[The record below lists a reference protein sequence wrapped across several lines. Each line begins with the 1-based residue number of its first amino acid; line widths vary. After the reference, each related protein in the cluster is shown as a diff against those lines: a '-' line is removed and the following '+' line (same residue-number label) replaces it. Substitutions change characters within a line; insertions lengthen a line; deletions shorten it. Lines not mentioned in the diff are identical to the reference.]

1 MLPHIQLDDDTNNT
15 LNHPSLY
22 LSDAN
27 KLIWINAND
36 IEKYEPSPFQLQQLN
51 SKSLP
56 YQAKN
61 KNKSIN
67 NIAMIKSFDI
77 FEDQDIKGFKKKDNI
92 MVCFSK

>member
-15 LNHPSLY
+15 LNHPSMY

-27 KLIWINAND
+27 KLIWINTND
-36 IEKYEPSPFQLQQLN
+36 IEKYEPTPFQLEQLN
-51 SKSLP
+51 SKYLP
-56 YQAKN
+56 NQAKN
-61 KNKSIN
+61 RKSIN
-67 NIAMIKSFDI
+67 NIAMIKSFDV